1 MHPVLGWEFQ
11 VISSALCV
19 VVSTCIAF
27 VLWTAE
33 SIREIEAN
41 CCVNG
46 VSHNAIVTWLLLILT
61 WGMEK

>member
-1 MHPVLGWEFQ
+1 M
-11 VISSALCV
+11 ISSALCV

-27 VLWTAE
+27 VLWIAE